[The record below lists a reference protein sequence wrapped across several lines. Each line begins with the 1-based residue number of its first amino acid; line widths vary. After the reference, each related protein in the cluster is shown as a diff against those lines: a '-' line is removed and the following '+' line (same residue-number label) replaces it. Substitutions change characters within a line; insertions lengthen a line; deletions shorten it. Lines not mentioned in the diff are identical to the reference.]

1 VFHMVAK
8 AIHRFA
14 RISPFKVR
22 PVIPLVK
29 GADVSR
35 ALNVLS
41 LLPQK
46 GAYLLRKVVASAAA
60 NAKQKGHDV
69 GQLYISRI
77 LADQGPVLKRF
88 RAASFGRGMSLLKRT
103 SHILV
108 ELDSRQK
115 LVPNVTIKAA
125 KPKKDAKK
133 AKVK

>member
-1 VFHMVAK
+1 M
-8 AIHRFA
+8 
-14 RISPFKVR
+14 P
-22 PVIPLVK
+22 
-29 GADVSR
+29 R
-35 ALNVLS
+35 ALNVLA

-46 GAYLLRKVVASAAA
+46 GAYILRKVVASAAA
-60 NAKQKGHDV
+60 NAKQKGHDAD
-69 GQLYISRI
+69 QLYISRI
-77 LADQGPVLKRF
+77 IADQGPVLKRF

-115 LVPNVTIKAA
+115 LVPSVTIKTA